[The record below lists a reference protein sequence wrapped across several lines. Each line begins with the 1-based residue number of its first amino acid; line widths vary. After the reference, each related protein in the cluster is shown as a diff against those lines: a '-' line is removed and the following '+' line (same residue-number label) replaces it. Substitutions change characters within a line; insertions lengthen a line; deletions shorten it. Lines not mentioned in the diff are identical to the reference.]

1 MFKKDLSNVW
11 SELMIFKFD
20 SIIHLAAQA
29 GVRYSIENPRAYLE
43 SNILGF
49 QSVLEFVE
57 KTKVER
63 FLYASRAR
71 FMVKTQSNPFQKLNH
86 VTTLKVITQL
96 LKNLMN

>member
-1 MFKKDLSNVW
+1 
-11 SELMIFKFD
+11 MIFKFD

-29 GVRYSIENPRAYLE
+29 GDAIVLRIESYLE

-63 FLYASRAR
+63 FLYEAAAR